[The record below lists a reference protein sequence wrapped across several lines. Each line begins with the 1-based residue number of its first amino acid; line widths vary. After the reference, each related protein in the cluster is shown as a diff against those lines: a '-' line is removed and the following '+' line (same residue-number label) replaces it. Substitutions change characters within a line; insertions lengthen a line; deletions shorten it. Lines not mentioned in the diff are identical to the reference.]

1 MDGTIKIYEA
11 ISGRETMSFPGHNVT
26 VGSLAFSPD
35 GKYLA
40 SGDGLLSFATGGKK
54 AHEVV
59 IWDMTSG
66 VAKHTL
72 YGHHGAIHSVAFS
85 PDGET
90 LASASQ
96 DGTVRIWSVTDGKT
110 LRVIHGHSQKVIGA
124 AFSPTGD
131 LLATASADNTIKLW
145 NMSSVPKGHIVCRHD
160 GAVTCVAFSPDSRRL
175 ASASADRTVAIWDAE
190 NGTRLAVLQGHE
202 DTVRSVA
209 FSPDNSYLVSVSSD
223 QTLRVWELPSGK
235 EILSIPA
242 HTSPIYDVAVSS
254 DATLVATA
262 GEDNYVGI
270 WNARSGK
277 ELHRINL
284 PFPRS
289 VAFGPDSHRLAAA
302 VFDRVVYFIDAD
314 SKQELGRLSSQVSGL
329 LSVRFSHDGRRLV
342 LASDRNS
349 ADVWNLPTSFRGSNW
364 STKSHWAFTL
374 DGHTGA
380 VPGAV
385 FSPDDRR
392 IATASHD
399 GTVRIWDAGTGQ
411 EALTL
416 RGHAGA
422 VQCVAF
428 SPDGRL
434 LASADTQG
442 TVIIWDGKKQ

>member
-1 MDGTIKIYEA
+1 MDGTIKIHEA
-11 ISGRETMSFPGHNVT
+11 TSGRETMSFPGHKV

-40 SGDGLLSFATGGKK
+40 SGDGLFSFATVGRN

-72 YGHHGAIHSVAFS
+72 YGHHGAIHAVAFS
-85 PDGET
+85 PDGES

-96 DGTVRIWSVTDGKT
+96 DGTVRIWNVTDGKS
-110 LRVIHGHSQKVIGA
+110 LRVIQGHSQQVIGA
-124 AFSPTGD
+124 AFSPKGGV
-131 LLATASADNTIKLW
+131 LATASADSTIKLW
-145 NMSSVPKGHIVCRHD
+145 NLSSDPKGHVVCRHD

-190 NGTRLAVLQGHE
+190 NGTRLAALQGHE
-202 DTVRSVA
+202 DTVRGVA
-209 FSPDNSYLVSVSSD
+209 FSPDNSYLVSVGSD

-235 EILSIPA
+235 QIQSVRA
-242 HTSPIYDVAVSS
+242 HTLPIYDVAISS

-262 GEDNYVGI
+262 SEDNHVAI
-270 WNARSGK
+270 WNAKSGR

-289 VAFGPDSHRLAAA
+289 VAFSPGSHRLAAA
-302 VFDRVVYFIDAD
+302 IFDQVVYFIDAD
-314 SKQELGRLSSQVSGL
+314 SNQELGRLSSQVSGL

-342 LASDRNS
+342 LATDKNTV
-349 ADVWNLPTSFRGSNW
+349 DVWDLPTSFRGSDR
-364 STKSHWAFTL
+364 SRTSHRAFTL

-422 VQCVAF
+422 VQSIAF

-442 TVIIWDGKKQ
+442 TVIIWDGKKP